1 MVQNVPTLFLH
12 LLLEG
17 APMTSPVRKVRRC
30 RGFTL
35 VELLVVIGI
44 IAVLIGLLLPAVQK
58 VREAANRSKCQNNL
72 KQIGL
77 ACHNYESSHGRLPPG
92 YLGPIPNER
101 DYGPDVDIIQH
112 VGLLVYLMP
121 HIEQDALFR
130 QLQLSLDLRSTGPAW
145 FTNPTNW
152 RLAQTRLAIFE
163 CPTND

>member
-1 MVQNVPTLFLH
+1 MP
-12 LLLEG
+12 
-17 APMTSPVRKVRRC
+17 
-30 RGFTL
+30 
-35 VELLVVIGI
+35 
-44 IAVLIGLLLPAVQK
+44 
-58 VREAANRSKCQNNL
+58 NNL

-101 DYGPDVDIIQH
+101 DYGPDVDMIQH
-112 VGLLVYLMP
+112 VGLLVYLLP

-163 CPTND
+163 CPSNDLEALRRREPSSPTTFTTMPHRLSPTTTTILGLMFGFSIRKIRQSWAGLATMAAADSPAADRA